1 MVTHKIMMQFTR
13 VLQKTVLLSVA
24 LIGMSACEHFPI
36 TETVKPGK
44 AQMVADPDSV
54 NVMLADAADRA
65 ALALETLASVEQKRT
80 PVPAVATIPNAPAEL
95 RRGVTVEWNGPA
107 EPMVQA
113 LTAQTGYSYQTFG
126 AQPPVPLVIA
136 LKTTNRPAI
145 EVFRDIGLQLGG
157 RATLKVDANRRVVEL
172 YYAPIGSS
180 PAISGG

>member
-1 MVTHKIMMQFTR
+1 MAAC
-13 VLQKTVLLSVA
+13 VLA
-24 LIGMSACEHFPI
+24 LSACEHLPVSERI
-36 TETVKPGK
+36 KPGNP
-44 AQMVADPDSV
+44 QMVAQPDSV

-65 ALALETLASVEQKRT
+65 ASALETLASVEQTRT

-95 RRGVTVEWNGPA
+95 RRGVTVEWNGPV

-113 LTAQTGYSYQTFG
+113 LTAQTGYTYQAFG
-126 AQPPVPLVIA
+126 DQPPVPLIIA

-172 YYAPIGSS
+172 YYAPIGGS
-180 PAISGG
+180 PATAGG